1 MRVIGFNAQLGES
14 FKSHYIYGE
23 QLSYDGLTLTAD
35 WSDGTTKPV
44 ALKNC
49 TYTTQVNMNRTADV
63 TLNILYKG
71 FLVEIPITVRP
82 NEETREKYHLPNGS
96 VRLPAL
102 QGGGVHHRLPWN
114 SKRADLQR
122 GRRQPYFCHCG

>member
-1 MRVIGFNAQLGES
+1 MHVIGFNAQLGES

-63 TLNILYKG
+63 TLHIACNKAFGRNTHYPCDPMKK
-71 FLVEIPITVRP
+71 
-82 NEETREKYHLPNGS
+82 REKVPFAKQIGTTTCF
-96 VRLPAL
+96 VR
-102 QGGGVHHRLPWN
+102 
-114 SKRADLQR
+114 R
-122 GRRQPYFCHCG
+122 GRTSPLTVELLPGSPAIP